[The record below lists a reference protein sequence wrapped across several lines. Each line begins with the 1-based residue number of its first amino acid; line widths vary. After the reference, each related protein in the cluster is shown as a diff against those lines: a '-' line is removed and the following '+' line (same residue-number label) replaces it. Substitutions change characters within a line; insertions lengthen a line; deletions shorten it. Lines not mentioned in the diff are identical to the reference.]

1 MVKYIFVT
9 GGVMSGVGKGV
20 TTASIGKLFQFR
32 GYDVEAIKIDPY
44 LNVDPG
50 TLNPIEHGEVYIT
63 EEVWE
68 FKPVEGFSLK
78 ISEIDQDFGSYE
90 RFLGKNMS
98 PEQNIT
104 SGQVYLSVILKE
116 REGEFLGHTTQIIP
130 HITDEIKKR
139 IRQVSVRK
147 KPDILITEVGG
158 TVGDIEAM
166 PFLEAIRQFRLE
178 EKKEDTILIHVT
190 YVPYLDTV
198 QQQKSKP
205 SQHSVRTLQG
215 MGLQP
220 DVLVARAKKPLTKD
234 VLQKLSLFSNLPPE
248 AVISNPDIDV
258 IYELPLFFEQQ
269 KLGDYLC
276 KISNLPIKKPQLDEW
291 CNIVNLYKNAKEVV
305 RIAVP
310 GKYTQIVDSYISI
323 QEALRHASACSGA
336 KLELQWI
343 DTEPIENDPK
353 ALEILGKFDGILLTP
368 GFGSRGT
375 EGMILT
381 AEYAI
386 REGMPYLGICFGC
399 QLLFVAFCRSVLGL
413 EGANSTEID
422 PNTPHPV
429 VDLLPEQRAIKT
441 KGGTM
446 RLGGHKVILMEN
458 TRLKEAYNKT
468 EVIERFRHRYHIMPQ
483 YADMAK
489 DAGLIVSATDET
501 GKIINAI
508 ELNKDFLIMG
518 VQFHPEFK
526 SRPNLPSPVY
536 LAFIK
541 EALRYQKFKKEGI
554 KTLNTPLEFETP

>member
-1 MVKYIFVT
+1 MAKYIFVT
-9 GGVMSGVGKGV
+9 GGVMSAVGKGV

-32 GYDVEAIKIDPY
+32 GYDVDVIKIDPY

-78 ISEIDQDFGSYE
+78 ISEIDQDFGTYE

-116 REGEFLGHTTQIIP
+116 REGEFLGRTTQIIP
-130 HITDEIKKR
+130 HITDEIKRR
-139 IRQVSVRK
+139 IRQVAERK

-178 EKKEDTILIHVT
+178 EKKEDTILVHVT
-190 YVPYLDTV
+190 YVPFLDTV

-205 SQHSVRTLQG
+205 SQHSVRALQG

-220 DVLVARAKKPLTKD
+220 DVIVGRGKKPLTKD
-234 VLQKLSLFSNLPPE
+234 VLQKLSLFSNLPLE

-258 IYELPLFFEQQ
+258 VYELPLFFEEQN
-269 KLGDYLC
+269 LGDYLC
-276 KISNLPIKKPQLDEW
+276 RISNLPIKKPKLDEW
-291 CNIVNLYKNAKEVV
+291 RSIVDLYKNTKEVV
-305 RIAVP
+305 RIACP

-323 QEALRHASACSGA
+323 QEALRHASAHCGA

-343 DTEPIENDPK
+343 DTEPLERDPK
-353 ALEILGKFDGILLTP
+353 ELECLKRFDGILLTP
-368 GFGSRGT
+368 GFGSRGS

-386 REGMPYLGICFGC
+386 KEGIPYLGICFGC

-413 EGANSTEID
+413 KGANSTEID
-422 PNTPHPV
+422 PNTPYPV
-429 VDLLPEQRAIKT
+429 VDLLPEQKAIRA

-446 RLGGHKVILMEN
+446 RLGGHKVLLMEN
-458 TRLKEAYNKT
+458 SRLREAYGKS
-468 EVIERFRHRYHIMPQ
+468 EVIERFRHRYHIIPE
-483 YADMAK
+483 YAEMAE
-489 DAGLIVSATDET
+489 DAGLRVSARDET
-501 GKIINAI
+501 GRIINAI
-508 ELNKDFLIMG
+508 ELNKDFLLTG

-526 SRPNLPSPVY
+526 SRPNQPSPVY
-536 LAFIK
+536 LLFIK
-541 EALRYQKFKKEGI
+541 EALRYQKSRR
-554 KTLNTPLEFETP
+554 P

>member
-32 GYDVEAIKIDPY
+32 GYKVEAIKIDPY

-90 RFLGKNMS
+90 RFLGENMS

-116 REGEFLGHTTQIIP
+116 REGEFLGRTTQIIP
-130 HITDEIKKR
+130 HITDEIKRR
-139 IRQVSVRK
+139 IRQVAIKK

-190 YVPYLDTV
+190 YVPFLDTV

-220 DVLVARAKKPLTKD
+220 DIIVARAKKPLVKE
-234 VLQKLSLFSNLPPE
+234 VLQKLSLYSNLPPE
-248 AVISNPDIDV
+248 AVISNPDIEV
-258 IYELPLFFEQQ
+258 VYELPLFFERQ

-276 KISNLPIKKPQLDEW
+276 KVSNLPVREPKFDEW
-291 CNIVNLYKNAKEVV
+291 CNIVNLYKDAKEVV

-323 QEALRHASACSGA
+323 QEALKHASAYSGA

-343 DTEPIENDPK
+343 DTEPLENEPK
-353 ALEILGKFDGILLTP
+353 AVGILKKFDGILLTP

-375 EGMILT
+375 EGMIQT

-386 REGMPYLGICFGC
+386 KEGIPYLGICFGG
-399 QLLFVAFCRSVLGL
+399 QLLFIAFCRSVLGL
-413 EGANSTEID
+413 TGANSTEID
-422 PNTPHPV
+422 PNTKYPV
-429 VDLLPEQRAIKT
+429 VDLLPEQRAIKS

-446 RLGGHKVILMEN
+446 RLGGHKVLLMEN
-458 TRLKEAYNKT
+458 SKLREAYGKS

-483 YADMAK
+483 YAEMAE
-489 DAGLIVSATDET
+489 DAGLKVSARDET

-508 ELNKDFLIMG
+508 ELDKNFIVG

-526 SRPNLPSPVY
+526 SRPNHPSPIY

-541 EALRYQKFKKEGI
+541 EALKYKKS
-554 KTLNTPLEFETP
+554 KK

>member
-130 HITDEIKKR
+130 HITDEIKRR

-234 VLQKLSLFSNLPPE
+234 VLQKLSLFSNIPPE

-323 QEALRHASACSGA
+323 QEALRHASAYSGA

-343 DTEPIENDPK
+343 DTEPIENNPK
-353 ALEILGKFDGILLTP
+353 AIERLRKFDGVLLTP

-422 PNTPHPV
+422 PNTPYPV

-483 YADMAK
+483 YAEMAK

-541 EALRYQKFKKEGI
+541 EALRYQKLKNR
-554 KTLNTPLEFETP
+554 T

>member
-20 TTASIGKLFQFR
+20 TTAAIGKLFQFR
-32 GYDVEAIKIDPY
+32 GYKVDAIKIDPY

-78 ISEIDQDFGSYE
+78 ISEIDQDFGTYE

-116 REGEFLGHTTQIIP
+116 REGKFLGRTTQIIP
-130 HITDEIKKR
+130 HITDEIKRR
-139 IRQVSVRK
+139 IRQVAKRK
-147 KPDILITEVGG
+147 SPDILITEVGG

-190 YVPYLDTV
+190 YVPFLDTL

-220 DVLVARAKKPLTKD
+220 DVVVGRGEKPLTKD
-234 VLQKLSLFSNLPPE
+234 VLQKLGLFSSLTLE
-248 AVISNPDIDV
+248 AVISNPDIEV
-258 IYELPLFFEQQ
+258 VYELPLFFEKQN
-269 KLGDYLC
+269 LGDYLC
-276 KISNLPIKKPQLDEW
+276 RISNLPIKKPELDEW
-291 CNIVNLYKNAKEVV
+291 RSIVNLYKDTKEVV
-305 RIAVP
+305 HIAVP

-323 QEALRHASACSGA
+323 QEALRHASACCGA

-343 DTEPIENDPK
+343 DTEPLEGDP
-353 ALEILGKFDGILLTP
+353 AAIEILKKFDGILLTP

-375 EGMILT
+375 EGMIQT
-381 AEYAI
+381 AEYSI
-386 REGMPYLGICFGC
+386 REGVPYLGICFGC

-413 EGANSTEID
+413 TGANSTEID

-429 VDLLPEQRAIKT
+429 IDLLPEQRAIKA

-446 RLGGHKVILMEN
+446 RLGGHKILLTEN
-458 TRLKEAYNKT
+458 SGLREAYGKS
-468 EVIERFRHRYHIMPQ
+468 EIVERFRHRYHIIPK
-483 YADMAK
+483 YAEMAE
-489 DAGLIVSATDET
+489 DAGLVISARDET

-508 ELNKDFLIMG
+508 ELNNNFLITG

-526 SRPNLPSPVY
+526 SRPNRPSPVY

-541 EALRYQKFKKEGI
+541 EALRYQKSK
-554 KTLNTPLEFETP
+554 NP

>member
-32 GYDVEAIKIDPY
+32 GCSVEAIKIDPY

-90 RFLGKNMS
+90 RFLGENMS

-104 SGQVYLSVILKE
+104 SGQVYLRVILRE

-130 HITDEIKKR
+130 HITDEIKRR
-139 IRQVSVRK
+139 IRNVAVKK

-178 EKKEDTILIHVT
+178 EKKEDTILVHVT
-190 YVPYLDTV
+190 YVPFLDTV

-205 SQHSVRTLQG
+205 SQHSVRALQG

-220 DVLVARAKKPLTKD
+220 DIIVARARKPLAKD
-234 VLQKLSLFSNLPPE
+234 VLQKLSLYSNLPPE
-248 AVISNPDIDV
+248 AVISNPDIEV
-258 IYELPLFFEQQ
+258 VYELPLLFEKQ

-276 KISNLPIKKPQLDEW
+276 KISNLPIKEPQLEEW
-291 CNIVNLYKNAKEVV
+291 RNIVNLYKNAKEVV
-305 RIAVP
+305 HIAVP

-343 DTEPIENDPK
+343 DTEPLENDPK
-353 ALEILGKFDGILLTP
+353 SVEILKKFDGILLTP

-375 EGMILT
+375 EGMIQT

-386 REGMPYLGICFGC
+386 KEGIPYLGICFGC
-399 QLLFVAFCRSVLGL
+399 QLFFIAFCRSVLGL
-413 EGANSTEID
+413 TGANSTEMN
-422 PNTPHPV
+422 PNTPYPV
-429 VDLLPEQRAIKT
+429 VDLLPEQRSIKS

-446 RLGGHKVILMEN
+446 RLGGHKVLLMEN
-458 TRLKEAYNKT
+458 TILREAYGKS
-468 EVIERFRHRYHIMPQ
+468 EIIERFRHRYHIIPQ
-483 YADMAK
+483 YAEMAE
-489 DAGLIVSATDET
+489 DAGLKVSATDTT

-508 ELNKDFLIMG
+508 ELNKNFIVG

-526 SRPNLPSPVY
+526 SRPNFPSPVY

-541 EALRYQKFKKEGI
+541 EALKYQKSK
-554 KTLNTPLEFETP
+554 NSS

>member
-32 GYDVEAIKIDPY
+32 GYNVDAIKIDPY

-68 FKPVEGFSLK
+68 FEPAEDFSLK
-78 ISEIDQDFGSYE
+78 ISEIDQDFGTYE

-116 REGEFLGHTTQIIP
+116 REGKFLGRTTQIIP
-130 HITDEIKKR
+130 HITDEIKRR
-139 IRQVSVRK
+139 IRQVAKRK
-147 KPDILITEVGG
+147 NPGILITEVGG

-166 PFLEAIRQFRLE
+166 PFLEAIRQFRIE

-190 YVPYLDTV
+190 YVPFLDTV

-220 DVLVARAKKPLTKD
+220 DVIVGRGEKPLTKE
-234 VLQKLSLFSNLPPE
+234 VLQKLSLFSNLPLE

-258 IYELPLFFEQQ
+258 VYELPLFFEEQ

-276 KISNLPIKKPQLDEW
+276 RISNLPIKEPKIDEW
-291 CNIVNLYKNAKEVV
+291 RSIVNLYKNTEEVV

-336 KLELQWI
+336 KLELCWV
-343 DTEPIENDPK
+343 DTEPIEKDHRAIENLK
-353 ALEILGKFDGILLTP
+353 KFDGILLTP

-386 REGMPYLGICFGC
+386 KEEIPYLGICFGC

-413 EGANSTEID
+413 TGANSTEID
-422 PNTPHPV
+422 SNTPYPV
-429 VDLLPEQRAIKT
+429 VDLLPEQRAIKA

-446 RLGGHKVILMEN
+446 RLGGHKIFLTEN
-458 TRLKEAYNKT
+458 SRLKEAYGKSEVVERH
-468 EVIERFRHRYHIMPQ
+468 EVIERFRHRYHIIPK
-483 YADMAK
+483 YAEMAE
-489 DAGLIVSATDET
+489 DAGLRVSARDET

-541 EALRYQKFKKEGI
+541 EALRYQKSKN
-554 KTLNTPLEFETP
+554 LQ

>member
-32 GYDVEAIKIDPY
+32 GYNVEAIKIDPY

-68 FKPVEGFSLK
+68 FKPVEEFSLK

-90 RFLGKNMS
+90 RFLGENMS

-116 REGEFLGHTTQIIP
+116 REGKFLGRTTQIIP
-130 HITDEIKKR
+130 HITDEIKRR
-139 IRQVSVRK
+139 IRQVAMKK

-190 YVPYLDTV
+190 YVPFLDTV

-220 DVLVARAKKPLTKD
+220 DIIVGRAKKPLAKD
-234 VLQKLSLFSNLPPE
+234 VLQKLSLYSNLPPE
-248 AVISNPDIDV
+248 AVISNPDIEV
-258 IYELPLFFEQQ
+258 VYELPLLFEKQ
-269 KLGDYLC
+269 KIGDYLC
-276 KISNLPIKKPQLDEW
+276 RISNLPIKEPELDEW
-291 CNIVNLYKNAKEVV
+291 RNIVNLYKDAKEVV
-305 RIAVP
+305 HIAVP

-336 KLELQWI
+336 KLKLQWI
-343 DTEPIENDPK
+343 DTEPLERDPK
-353 ALEILGKFDGILLTP
+353 AIEILKKFDGILLTP

-375 EGMILT
+375 EGMIQT
-381 AEYAI
+381 AEYATK
-386 REGMPYLGICFGC
+386 EGVPYLGICFGC
-399 QLLFVAFCRSVLGL
+399 QLFFIAFCRSVLGL
-413 EGANSTEID
+413 TGANSTEID
-422 PNTPHPV
+422 PNTPYPV
-429 VDLLPEQRAIKT
+429 VDLLPEQRAIKS

-446 RLGGHKVILMEN
+446 RLGGHKVLLMEN
-458 TRLKEAYNKT
+458 SRLREAYGKS
-468 EVIERFRHRYHIMPQ
+468 EVVERFRHRYHIMPK
-483 YADMAK
+483 YAEIAE
-489 DAGLIVSATDET
+489 DAGLKVSATDET

-508 ELNKDFLIMG
+508 ELNKNFFIVG

-541 EALRYQKFKKEGI
+541 EALKYQKSK
-554 KTLNTPLEFETP
+554 NSC

>member
-1 MVKYIFVT
+1 
-9 GGVMSGVGKGV
+9 
-20 TTASIGKLFQFR
+20 
-32 GYDVEAIKIDPY
+32 
-44 LNVDPG
+44 
-50 TLNPIEHGEVYIT
+50 
-63 EEVWE
+63 
-68 FKPVEGFSLK
+68 
-78 ISEIDQDFGSYE
+78 
-90 RFLGKNMS
+90 
-98 PEQNIT
+98 
-104 SGQVYLSVILKE
+104 
-116 REGEFLGHTTQIIP
+116 
-130 HITDEIKKR
+130 
-139 IRQVSVRK
+139 
-147 KPDILITEVGG
+147 
-158 TVGDIEAM
+158 DIEAM

-234 VLQKLSLFSNLPPE
+234 VLQKLSLFSNIPPE

-323 QEALRHASACSGA
+323 QEALRHASAYSGA

-343 DTEPIENDPK
+343 DTEPIENNPK
-353 ALEILGKFDGILLTP
+353 AIERLRKFDGVLLTP

-422 PNTPHPV
+422 PNTPYPV

-483 YADMAK
+483 YAEMAK

-541 EALRYQKFKKEGI
+541 EALRYQKLKNR
-554 KTLNTPLEFETP
+554 T